1 MNWPGRQGKIL
12 YAYSAERRLVADNDQ
27 DKLNEAKWQAMLPL
41 KSPKSRKGFDDGWPE
56 NIAIGVNTDAYQPC
70 ERDFRITRELLDV
83 LIAI

>member
-1 MNWPGRQGKIL
+1 M
-12 YAYSAERRLVADNDQ
+12 ADNDQ
-27 DKLNEAKWQAMLPL
+27 DKLNEAKWQVMLPL